1 MTYGYSIQRDGHV
14 IRFWV
19 NPHPNMKDNLMK
31 IFFQRF
37 LASNS
42 PKAKQSYRIR
52 NSRFQVS
59 DSMMM
64 RQTDQQSNK
73 RLTRDGNVLA
83 SMENGAESHS

>member
-1 MTYGYSIQRDGHV
+1 MTYGFSIQRDGHV

-31 IFFQRF
+31 IFFQQF
-37 LASNS
+37 LATSFL
-42 PKAKQSYRIR
+42 KAKQSCRIK

-64 RQTDQQSNK
+64 LKTDQLFNK
-73 RLTRDGNVLA
+73 RLKKAGNVLA
-83 SMENGAESHS
+83 LMENGVESHF

>member
-31 IFFQRF
+31 ISFQRF
-37 LASNS
+37 LATSS
-42 PKAKQSYRIR
+42 PKAKKSYRIR
-52 NSRFQVS
+52 NSHFQVS

-64 RQTDQQSNK
+64 RKTDQQSNK
-73 RLTRDGNVLA
+73 RLTRAGNVLVL
-83 SMENGAESHS
+83 MENGVESHS